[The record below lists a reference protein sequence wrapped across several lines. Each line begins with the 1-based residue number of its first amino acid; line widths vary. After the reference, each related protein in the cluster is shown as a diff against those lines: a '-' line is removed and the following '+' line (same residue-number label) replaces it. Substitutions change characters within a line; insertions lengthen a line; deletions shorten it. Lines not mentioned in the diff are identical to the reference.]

1 MVNAPRLLQSAFVTA
16 LCCLAGFPPS
26 TAHAG
31 AWPREKG
38 TGFISAVTYLSWS
51 QDYLLWESY
60 APSGRYD
67 TLYLEYGLTARWT
80 LGLDLGRSV
89 SGAEKVVAFARRP
102 LARPDSWLQIAAEIG
117 AGQIDGD
124 TVVRPGLS
132 LGYGWDGG
140 WLNADLLAEHFSDR
154 GETDVK
160 LDLTYG
166 QSLGRHKLMMQV
178 QAGQQAGDDAFVR
191 LVPSVVTP
199 IWRAV
204 SLEIGATYGV
214 MGDESMGLKLGI
226 WTEF

>member
-1 MVNAPRLLQSAFVTA
+1 MLRLVLLLACTFGLLPASAI
-16 LCCLAGFPPS
+16 
-26 TAHAG
+26 AG

-38 TGFISAVTYLSWS
+38 TGFVSTVTYLSWP
-51 QDYLLWESY
+51 QNYLLWESY
-60 APSGRYD
+60 APETRYD

-80 LGLDLGRSV
+80 VGLDLGRSV

-102 LARPDSWLQIAAEIG
+102 LARPDAWLQIAAEIG

-124 TVVRPGLS
+124 TVLRPGLS

-140 WLNADLLAEHFSDR
+140 WVNADLLAEHFSDR
-154 GETDVK
+154 SETDVK

-166 QSLGRHKLMMQV
+166 RTLGRHKLMMQV
-178 QAGQQAGDDAFVR
+178 QAGKQAGDEAFVR
-191 LVPSVVTP
+191 LVPSIVTP
-199 IWRAV
+199 IWRKV

-214 MGDESMGLKLGI
+214 TGDESMGLKLGI